1 MRMIVIDKGTDLQ
14 GLTARLL
21 GTADASESAVQNL
34 QRLNPHLDLNRL
46 TPGAVVLVPDQPG
59 LRDGE
64 STSVGGDGFAS
75 FAQAASAA
83 LELGAARVRSGH
95 DARLAEQKDVQAVL
109 KSPLLKRALESDPD
123 LRKQLDAL
131 AQGFKDDQQAAK
143 DSDKAMKALLGES
156 AAELAVLAKL
166 LG

>member
-1 MRMIVIDKGTDLQ
+1 MRMIVIDKGTDLT
-14 GLTARLL
+14 GLTTRLL
-21 GTADASESAVQNL
+21 GTGGASESAVQNL

-46 TPGAVVLVPDQPG
+46 APGAVVLVPDQPG

-64 STSVGGDGFAS
+64 STSVGGDSFAS

-83 LELGAARVRSGH
+83 LDLAAARVRSGH

-109 KSPLLKRALESDPD
+109 KSPAVRRVLENDPD
-123 LRKQLDAL
+123 LKTQLEAL

-143 DSDKAMKALLGES
+143 DSDKAMKALLAES
-156 AAELAVLAKL
+156 AAELAMLAKL
-166 LG
+166 LA